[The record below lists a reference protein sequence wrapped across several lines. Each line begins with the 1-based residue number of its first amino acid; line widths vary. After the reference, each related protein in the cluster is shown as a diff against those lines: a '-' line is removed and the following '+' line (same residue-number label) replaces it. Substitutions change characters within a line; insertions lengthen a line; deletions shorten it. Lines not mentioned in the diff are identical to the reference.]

1 MWPAVMCADPGPVGR
16 AGWATWQF
24 QSVEPVAPLAH
35 GPLSVSGAGEKRLG
49 DAEVRAVCLPRES
62 HAQWLRCGSRV
73 RAGGWCTPGGQ
84 HWLLGACGLQMRL
97 GLPEV
102 QPRS

>member
-24 QSVEPVAPLAH
+24 QSVGRVAPLAH

-73 RAGGWCTPGGQ
+73 CAEGWCTHGGPR
-84 HWLLGACGLQMRL
+84 WPLGACGLQMLL